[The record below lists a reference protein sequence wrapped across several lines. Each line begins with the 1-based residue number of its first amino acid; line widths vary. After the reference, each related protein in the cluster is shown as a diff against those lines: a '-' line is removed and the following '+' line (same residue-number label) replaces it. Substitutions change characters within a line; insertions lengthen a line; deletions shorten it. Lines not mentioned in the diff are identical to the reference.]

1 MNIIKTVTG
10 DDRNTRQTQ
19 AVEYATQY
27 ATRFGATVTVLSGL
41 YDHRVVTGDYA
52 AGVVVLPNQSMITVD
67 GVAICVTSHDSGLF
81 ADLPSMS
88 PERAHML
95 LQSVR
100 VGTWVIGSSETP
112 GRIGA
117 SI

>member
-27 ATRFGATVTVLSGL
+27 AARFGATVTVVSGM
-41 YDHRVVTGDYA
+41 YDHRVVTGEH
-52 AGVVVLPNQSMITVD
+52 AGVVVRPNQSTVTVA
-67 GVAICVTSHDSGLF
+67 GVAICVTTRDSGLF
-81 ADLPSMS
+81 AALPSMS

-100 VGTWVIGSSETP
+100 VGAWAIGSSETP